1 MAGALKVAV
10 TGASSGI
17 GRATAIELAR
27 RGHLVFAAAR
37 REEVLADLAAATPN
51 IQAVS
56 LDVTDADSV
65 RRAWAKI
72 EASTGGAGVDGLV
85 NNAGVAPT
93 GPVPVLPP
101 PALHPHLPTHPL
113 APPPPTP

>member
-65 RRAWAKI
+65 RRACAKI
-72 EASTGGAGVDGLV
+72 EASTRRARV
-85 NNAGVAPT
+85 
-93 GPVPVLPP
+93 PVPGHNPRVALPRP
-101 PALHPHLPTHPL
+101 LPHLPRP
-113 APPPPTP
+113 A

>member
-72 EASTGGAGVDGLV
+72 EASTGGGGGDALGKNPRVALTRPIGIPAGAGVQRP
-85 NNAGVAPT
+85 VA
-93 GPVPVLPP
+93 
-101 PALHPHLPTHPL
+101 THVVRL
-113 APPPPTP
+113 